1 MFITACKRMNMFGL
15 KIIRQ
20 RDFDAMEGELKSYY
34 GKEGDDRNAYMHYL
48 RSVMSGQME
57 LPPITQLTR
66 ERIAD
71 LYALQG
77 PVQGVVSYIARNV
90 GDVSQYLLLSTRKD
104 NKPVDSHPV
113 LNLLG
118 RPNDRYT
125 LRKFITA
132 WAINKLLFGDA
143 WVYVMREEVG
153 KNKGMPKQMYVI
165 PSHRISAKWGAGDTS
180 ALMEGVNI
188 IGAVKDKTIPFT
200 EVFESFDYNLDDTT
214 MYGTSKIVAAA
225 TYLSVMDKGI
235 RRENTALENGG
246 VATLITPKPDNIS
259 GVPRKSDVDQLEREF
274 NHSSNVNKTKVLP
287 TPVETHQLGDKLIDL
302 DILSTHKEAVTM
314 LCFLYQIPVDLYY
327 GQSKYENAKEAK
339 RTIYEQNA
347 IPMCNEFAEDLLN
360 FLGMSNEYRLE
371 VDTQKIDVLQ
381 ASPSDS
387 LDALGKMCATLN
399 EKREV
404 MGYDR
409 IEEAYADEP
418 MIPMGTQF
426 GYDADPYDI
435 TSE

>member
-1 MFITACKRMNMFGL
+1 M
-15 KIIRQ
+15 Q
-20 RDFDAMEGELKSYY
+20 SELKGYY
-34 GKEGDDRNAYMHYL
+34 DRSLEDDNVYINNL
-48 RSVMSGQME
+48 RDMMSGHLE

-66 ERIAD
+66 QQIAD
-71 LYALQG
+71 LYSVQG
-77 PVQGVVSYIARNV
+77 PVQGVISYIAKNV
-90 GDVSQYLLLSTRKD
+90 GDVSQYLLLSTRKG
-104 NKPVDSHPV
+104 NKPVEAHP
-113 LNLLG
+113 LLDLLA
-118 RPNDRYT
+118 RPNDRFT
-125 LRKFITA
+125 LRKTVFA
-132 WAINKLLFGDA
+132 WAVNKLLFGDA
-143 WVYVMREEVG
+143 WCYVVREAVG
-153 KNKGMPKQMYVI
+153 KNKGMPKELYVI
-165 PSHRISAKWGAGDTS
+165 PSHRISPKWGAGDTS
-180 ALMEGVNI
+180 ALLEGMRL
-188 IGAVKDKTIPFT
+188 IGGINDRDIAFSD
-200 EVFESFDYNLDDTT
+200 VFESFDYNLDDTT
-214 MYGTSKIVAAA
+214 MFGTSKIVAAA
-225 TYLSVMDKGI
+225 TYLSVMDKGM
-235 RRENTALENGG
+235 RREDTALENGC
-246 VATLITPKPDNIS
+246 VATIITPKPDNIS
-259 GVPRKSDVDQLEREF
+259 GVPRKSDVEQLEREL
-274 NHSSNVNKTKVLP
+274 NSRKNINRTKMLP
-287 TPVETHQLGDKLIDL
+287 TPIETHQLGNKPVEL

-347 IPMCNEFAEDLLN
+347 IPLCNEFAEDLLN
-360 FLGMSNEYRLE
+360 FLGMSNEYKLE

-435 TSE
+435 MSE